1 MHAGF
6 KEDERLARFTKI
18 CLGFPNAERE
28 TMGSHAGFKAKK
40 KTFAYFLNDHHG
52 DGIVGVLCKVL
63 PGDNTELI
71 KGDPKRF
78 YMPAYVGPRGWVGL
92 RMDVGRVNWSE
103 VEELA
108 KGSYQLVTGKT
119 LAETVKKA
127 KETPQLTS
135 RRCRILVRIRCTSMA

>member
-1 MHAGF
+1 MLWIDDLGGRSMSSLSQ
-6 KEDERLARFTKI
+6 EDERLTRFTRI
-18 CLGFPNAERE
+18 CLELPKAECE

-52 DGIVGVLCKVL
+52 DGIVGVVCKVL

-71 KGDPKRF
+71 KADPKRF

-103 VEELA
+103 VEELV
-108 KGSYQLVTGKT
+108 KGSYQLVVEKRVASSGQSS
-119 LAETVKKA
+119 KK
-127 KETPQLTS
+127 KS
-135 RRCRILVRIRCTSMA
+135 D